1 MTVLV
6 LRKTPGGFRSIIK
19 SIRKPEIF
27 GSKNVWPWTG
37 NVGWYL
43 CMTQPMGIYLGHD
56 TTARGYHLRTYHT
69 NQNFWAQN
77 NPQFLQEYV
86 KRDIKRRKLLIMT
99 GIMSNNTELN
109 QGTLDGIKS
118 EQIKLTS

>member
-1 MTVLV
+1 MTPL
-6 LRKTPGGFRSIIK
+6 LGATTSEHITPTK
-19 SIRKPEIF
+19 YE
-27 GSKNVWPWTG
+27 
-37 NVGWYL
+37 
-43 CMTQPMGIYLGHD
+43 
-56 TTARGYHLRTYHT
+56 
-69 NQNFWAQN
+69 QNFWAQN

-109 QGTLDGIKS
+109 QGILDGIKS